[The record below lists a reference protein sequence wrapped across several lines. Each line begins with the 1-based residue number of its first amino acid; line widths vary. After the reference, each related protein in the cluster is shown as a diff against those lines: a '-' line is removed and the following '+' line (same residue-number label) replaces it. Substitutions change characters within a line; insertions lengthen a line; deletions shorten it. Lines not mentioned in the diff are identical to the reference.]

1 MPTVLRVGG
10 HRFFFYSEERQEPPH
25 IHVRSAENT
34 AKLWLEPVSLA
45 ESHGYNRVELR
56 RIQGL
61 VEENKEL
68 FLREWYE
75 HFES

>member
-1 MPTVLRVGG
+1 MRVGG

-25 IHVRSAENT
+25 IHVRSAEST
-34 AKLWLEPVSLA
+34 AKFWLVSVNLA
-45 ESHGYNRVELR
+45 ESHGYNEVELR

-61 VEENKEL
+61 VEDHREL
-68 FLREWYE
+68 FLREWHE